1 VCRYDTNRFRLTVRR
16 RNGGAGAEFEANITL
31 VDASGY
37 DLIEIDEWSTLR
49 AGLGNLDSLNLLN
62 WRAGVI
68 DHANDCECP
77 LVLASVKDNQSDRA
91 SDVQKK
97 PPGSG
102 ATKRGATKRIVSDAS
117 VSAEA
122 ASQQSMRNRRLL
134 GNHRGCRRRHDTRRM
149 RGKIEHGITTQ
160 TVRCCAGCLV
170 ALVLLTF
177 MLAGPCQQGDPGF
190 ILGNLNPNTV
200 LVGANAPR

>member
-37 DLIEIDEWSTLR
+37 DLIEIDERSTLR
-49 AGLGNLDSLNLLN
+49 AGLGNLDRLNLLN

-77 LVLASVKDNQSDRA
+77 LVLASDKDNQSDRA

-97 PPGSG
+97 SGPVARALLVPPALGE
-102 ATKRGATKRIVSDAS
+102 RGRQPPP
-117 VSAEA
+117 A
-122 ASQQSMRNRRLL
+122 ARPMRR
-134 GNHRGCRRRHDTRRM
+134 
-149 RGKIEHGITTQ
+149 
-160 TVRCCAGCLV
+160 
-170 ALVLLTF
+170 
-177 MLAGPCQQGDPGF
+177 
-190 ILGNLNPNTV
+190 
-200 LVGANAPR
+200 

>member
-37 DLIEIDEWSTLR
+37 DLIEIDERSTLR

-91 SDVQKK
+91 SDVQKRAARSARA
-97 PPGSG
+97 PG
-102 ATKRGATKRIVSDAS
+102 RGHS
-117 VSAEA
+117 VSLRHQPGPG
-122 ASQQSMRNRRLL
+122 ASSARAC
-134 GNHRGCRRRHDTRRM
+134 HRAGQ
-149 RGKIEHGITTQ
+149 GK
-160 TVRCCAGCLV
+160 
-170 ALVLLTF
+170 
-177 MLAGPCQQGDPGF
+177 
-190 ILGNLNPNTV
+190 
-200 LVGANAPR
+200 